1 MISFDRDALYGG
13 SAWLRIPTIFSSSA
27 SVKLRFVRALAL
39 QMDFVIEWKR
49 SNS

>member
-13 SAWLRIPTIFSSSA
+13 SA

-39 QMDFVIEWKR
+39 QMELRDRKELL
-49 SNS
+49 